1 MSRTELEEV
10 RDAWEV
16 NQLSES
22 GSMEDSR
29 RSLHSFIDGVNNWWG
44 GHSNPLHD
52 RDKIV
57 GPASCAEALDSSF
70 QESSRVRMGFPMSRH
85 VSG

>member
-10 RDAWEV
+10 HDAWEV

-44 GHSNPLHD
+44 RTL
-52 RDKIV
+52 
-57 GPASCAEALDSSF
+57 
-70 QESSRVRMGFPMSRH
+70 
-85 VSG
+85 

>member
-1 MSRTELEEV
+1 MPTSTKSIASKERRQEQQMSRTELEEV
-10 RDAWEV
+10 HDAWEV

-44 GHSNPLHD
+44 RIL
-52 RDKIV
+52 
-57 GPASCAEALDSSF
+57 
-70 QESSRVRMGFPMSRH
+70 
-85 VSG
+85 